1 MAKHTLFY
9 AVVLP
14 GLEQLAAAELEALSA
29 HDIEIEHGG
38 VSFSGT
44 TQLMY
49 RVNLR
54 SRVITRV
61 LMRLRSFRNMT
72 LEGLGFEIDKI
83 AWHLFLNE
91 SSKVNVSVSTK
102 HSRLNHSE
110 DIADYVSLILKKAM
124 PKIGTSNSALF
135 EQSIHIRIENNRGT
149 ISLDTSG
156 ERLDRRGYRLES
168 GKAPMRETLA
178 AAMISWSGWQPEQT
192 LLVPM
197 CGSGTLAIEAG
208 LVAKQQAP
216 NLNHDFACLH
226 WHNFKAK
233 DFEKVVERCMCMLK
247 NEAPKTANIFA
258 SDINAGGV
266 SITQN
271 NAQRADVTAWMDTT
285 VLDVHNLVKP
295 DSPTGGVVLLNPPY
309 AQRIGETAS
318 TVSLWSDLGQIM
330 RQQFLSDPAW
340 KVVVICPEQSFEKA
354 MACKVS
360 RRLKVTHGGESVYLL
375 ELASIN

>member
-14 GLEQLAAAELEALSA
+14 GLEQLAAAELASLSA
-29 HDIEIEHGG
+29 HDIEVEHGG

-54 SRVITRV
+54 SRLITRV

-83 AWHLFLNE
+83 AWHLFFNE
-91 SSKVNVSVSTK
+91 TSSVGVQVSTK

-110 DIADYVSLILKKAM
+110 DIAAYVSTLLKKAM
-124 PKIGTSNSALF
+124 PKIGTSNSEHFA
-135 EQSIHIRIENNRGT
+135 QSIHIRIENNRGT

-178 AAMISWSGWQPEQT
+178 AAMISWSGWQPEQA

-197 CGSGTLAIEAG
+197 CGSGTLAIEAA
-208 LVAKQQAP
+208 LMAKQVAP

-233 DFEKVVERCMCMLK
+233 DFQKVVARCEGMIKEDDTHQCL
-247 NEAPKTANIFA
+247 ILA
-258 SDINAGGV
+258 SDIHAGGV

-271 NAQRADVTAWMDTT
+271 NAQRADVSALIQTT
-285 VLDVHNLVKP
+285 TMDVHDLVKIN
-295 DSPTGGVVLLNPPY
+295 SSSGGVVLLNPPY

-318 TVSLWSDLGQIM
+318 TISLWQELGQVL
-330 RQQFLSDPAW
+330 RQQFLSDALW
-340 KVVVICPEQSFEKA
+340 KVVIICPEPAFEKA
-354 MACKVS
+354 LGCKVS
-360 RRLKVTHGGESVYLL
+360 RRLKVVHGGESVYFL
-375 ELASIN
+375 ELSSLV